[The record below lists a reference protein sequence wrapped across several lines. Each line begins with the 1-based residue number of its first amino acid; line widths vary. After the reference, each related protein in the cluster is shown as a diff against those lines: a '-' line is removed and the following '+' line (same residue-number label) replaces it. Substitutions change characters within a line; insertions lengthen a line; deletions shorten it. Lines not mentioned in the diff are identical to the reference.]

1 VLLSHLAN
9 VPLLQ
14 SLAVTGS
21 VNQLGQVQAI
31 GAVNEKIEGF
41 FDICVARG
49 LSGEQGVL
57 IPAANVKHL
66 MLRRDVLAAARA
78 GQFHIYA
85 IAHVDQAMT
94 LLTGVPAG
102 EAGAGGQYP
111 ADSINRRVAMRVA
124 ELGALRQAFAKP
136 PEENKKKNRSK

>member
-1 VLLSHLAN
+1 
-9 VPLLQ
+9 
-14 SLAVTGS
+14 
-21 VNQLGQVQAI
+21 VQAI

-49 LSGEQGVL
+49 LSGAQGVL
-57 IPAANVKHL
+57 IPEANVKHL
-66 MLRRDVLAAARA
+66 MLRGDVVAAARA
-78 GQFHIYA
+78 GQFHIHA

-111 ADSINRRVAMRVA
+111 ADSINRRVAQRVA
-124 ELGALRQAFAKP
+124 ELGALRKVFAKV
-136 PEENKKKNRSK
+136 PEENKKNRSK

>member
-1 VLLSHLAN
+1 

-49 LSGEQGVL
+49 LSGAQGVL
-57 IPAANVKHL
+57 IPQANVKHL
-66 MLRRDVLAAARA
+66 MLRHDVVAAVRA
-78 GQFHIYA
+78 GQFHVHA
-85 IAHVDQAMT
+85 ISHVDQAMS
-94 LLTGVPAG
+94 LHTGVPAG

-111 ADSINRRVAMRVA
+111 PGSVNRRVAQRVT
-124 ELGALRQAFAKP
+124 ELGALRKAFAKP
-136 PEENKKKNRSK
+136 PEEKKKNRGK